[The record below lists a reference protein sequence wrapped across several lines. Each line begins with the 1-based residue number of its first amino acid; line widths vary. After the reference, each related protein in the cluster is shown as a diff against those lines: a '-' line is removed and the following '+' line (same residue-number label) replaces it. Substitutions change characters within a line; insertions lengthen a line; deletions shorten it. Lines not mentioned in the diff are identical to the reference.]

1 MCCDTQKNLRYQK
14 LRSQLND
21 LGYLQPLSKDS
32 LLLVEHLLADYLHTS
47 QKLKYY
53 KETAHNSIQACRNL
67 EISVE
72 PYKSDNAKLVT
83 QLNCLHNQILEEK
96 THFEERIHGLK
107 LQVKKVEAERSDLED
122 LVSLQT
128 NRIQVLEHE
137 SQLKNERLLQLQGLD
152 LKPIITTAVGSKK
165 RSAPLAKK
173 KSFTRLEIDPGVE
186 SVKDWQ
192 TYYSEINRLNED
204 PVVVDL
210 VILTEKRIESL
221 QKTINDVE
229 AEKQYLEEELELCAT
244 KISDRD
250 VEIDR
255 LQKLLGSGRPAE
267 AVNREFYTEGTL
279 EGASDMNANMD
290 NCSNSTVNSKTL
302 FLQQRLEEAIE
313 KQHEAMCTAVRL
325 ADHNRLL
332 EAQLKCAV
340 ESRCHCSTPP
350 EDGTSERCKTDATE
364 TEHVQQNFL
373 QCMTELNRRVDELMA
388 DNDSLRKCAEK
399 GAEER
404 KKLTNKVNELTAI
417 ENKLQQEITKL
428 SRVNAAQK
436 AKIVDFEERKA
447 AFCRSCRKTSTEDL
461 PKCSS
466 GICRRNKNEEYR
478 KHRSQVGNSKSCD
491 SQYLSSC
498 NSNPCSTKPCS
509 SILSTDR
516 RESKASDYICQS
528 IPEKPRFAAHNSPC
542 ANLKKSPD
550 PNPCTQSS
558 QSFGLKNSKVLNYF
572 QGVSRYVYPEEKQPE
587 TDKDN
592 KENDKKVITGPSTS
606 NANNLEPSAVKTEV
620 FSHNSSY
627 DSAASARDNNQS
639 LPCISPGTCL
649 RSGTTLTAVSYPDS
663 RVPMAASV
671 STCVYTSKKPC
682 PPESTLPCPN
692 ECPSMDRLCTQIG
705 TVDKSC
711 PTIEKVIKSV
721 ANGTFKKS
729 PSPESESMK
738 RSVSVVLDFTGTACE
753 NSNSQTENSHCPKEK
768 GRRCNL
774 PPPPPCV
781 PDDEILK
788 TTVEQEDQKPV
799 LSSASYTLETD
810 MKGFHSGCNA
820 SLESHCANKT
830 TSPVS
835 SKQATEPCPSSQA
848 TRAKSARQD
857 SKCTHNSSIHLAPPP
872 YNNAALIGQ
881 KCPHVDENQKAES
894 FIRTQPQKESITNSA
909 SYTVQ
914 GCPKPSTTS
923 PCTPKCCEQAKTP
936 THCQNNRRENCSKRN
951 LSRIGTK
958 AQSSDSIVRQ
968 TCTKCYHSD
977 RKSTCKCST
986 NKFQNESQLNVGCSN
1001 NSENVRSCNGAHQAR
1016 ASSQR
1021 SQQLDD
1027 CAPKQREK
1035 GGYCGPNDRFGPRY
1049 SSFEKTMPKTSSC
1062 LRSSQNNCKQ
1072 NMPHG
1077 NPKSEDLPKS
1087 SHSNGHSGC
1096 KTHRQDQHRSGT
1108 KSVECRRK
1116 ISFLNHDDS
1125 FYKPPSSGLK
1135 NGPTRHIHKFR
1146 VLMPSNA
1153 PFKKSN
1159 SVGSVL
1165 STDGK
1170 QLSKPTKTSPGKT
1183 YRKNDK
1189 VLHKVGSRAPK
1200 SLYNMAGNRR
1210 KSCADMNSLESKED
1224 SESADQLGNLLASEE
1239 YRTGNG
1245 ESTSLHD
1252 EVKKLIEEERRK
1264 YEEQIEFVRRQQ
1276 AEHCA
1281 RLHPPPY
1288 LISDKIKE
1296 TINQA
1301 PSAVLEL
1308 LLAEKNYYQKEY
1320 HRLLDKQLANE
1331 KDGVGDGNQG
1341 PTSKS
1346 SEKIIEQIQSEIQK
1360 STNET
1365 LANLITKLNEKDKEI
1380 IDLKLSIEKLSSE
1393 RGRGDYYN
1401 SQNLAELMAKLNEKD
1416 KEIMDLKY
1424 SIQKSSLE
1432 KGKGDYLDTQNAL
1445 IRSLE
1450 LERDL
1455 AKREVKRLEEE
1466 KAALW
1471 SQLSNIREGHRLG
1484 ENRMSQLSIDFEDRL
1499 RKLESERCELL
1510 NKQTSQTL
1518 IIENFEREIDQYRKS
1533 LVQSQQDL
1541 TEQKALYNHMKLAHE
1556 QAERALRDCHSNQ
1569 GHLNKELSANLDRI
1583 QALESEVTT
1592 LDRELQNVKIER
1604 NTLRTNLKQLD
1615 QQKDFLLCKLDD
1627 KTERIA
1633 SMEKEI
1639 MKNETVLRQYETTI
1653 AELHAKYNL
1662 ALNDSSKTEE
1672 SVRRAH
1678 NELENLHKQIREL
1691 ETSKENLL
1699 SENKRIMNDLTTI
1712 TREYTSMRS
1721 ELERSK
1727 REVQDLKQ
1735 QLQSY
1740 VDCVKRYEDELAR
1753 KDHERLE
1760 MLEQF
1765 RNLSEETAALEQ
1777 TNLLVES
1784 EAKSTQSSLREAE
1797 SKVEELQRFIEDK
1810 ERKIKTYHEELNELR
1825 FQLSHLEMETSS
1837 LREEKSKM
1845 ENDLYASRD
1854 LSTTVLSKND
1864 HLLEQMNAL
1873 TAHKTAME
1881 AEIAVLKESMN
1892 DISKK
1897 YRESNRDMQAMHD
1910 QISSYEKEL
1919 SMEVEVN
1926 DKLKHEVA
1934 ALTEQLNQLEAQLRM
1949 KSTELERIE
1958 KESADNNQEISQLRR
1973 EMISARY
1980 EQTRSDEARRECPV
1994 IPPYTFSKIV
2004 YCEACVPSNSPDS
2017 SKTKQ
2022 MDLKSFSST
2031 INIADSKASDV
2042 SIEKPCTHLPYTSSS
2057 PQSCNAWNQKSFHL
2071 SCI

>member
-364 TEHVQQNFL
+364 KTEHVQQNFL

-466 GICRRNKNEEYR
+466 
-478 KHRSQVGNSKSCD
+478 V
-491 SQYLSSC
+491 
-498 NSNPCSTKPCS
+498 
-509 SILSTDR
+509 
-516 RESKASDYICQS
+516 
-528 IPEKPRFAAHNSPC
+528 
-542 ANLKKSPD
+542 
-550 PNPCTQSS
+550 
-558 QSFGLKNSKVLNYF
+558 
-572 QGVSRYVYPEEKQPE
+572 
-587 TDKDN
+587 
-592 KENDKKVITGPSTS
+592 
-606 NANNLEPSAVKTEV
+606 
-620 FSHNSSY
+620 
-627 DSAASARDNNQS
+627 
-639 LPCISPGTCL
+639 
-649 RSGTTLTAVSYPDS
+649 
-663 RVPMAASV
+663 
-671 STCVYTSKKPC
+671 
-682 PPESTLPCPN
+682 
-692 ECPSMDRLCTQIG
+692 
-705 TVDKSC
+705 
-711 PTIEKVIKSV
+711 
-721 ANGTFKKS
+721 
-729 PSPESESMK
+729 
-738 RSVSVVLDFTGTACE
+738 
-753 NSNSQTENSHCPKEK
+753 
-768 GRRCNL
+768 
-774 PPPPPCV
+774 
-781 PDDEILK
+781 
-788 TTVEQEDQKPV
+788 
-799 LSSASYTLETD
+799 
-810 MKGFHSGCNA
+810 
-820 SLESHCANKT
+820 
-830 TSPVS
+830 
-835 SKQATEPCPSSQA
+835 
-848 TRAKSARQD
+848 
-857 SKCTHNSSIHLAPPP
+857 
-872 YNNAALIGQ
+872 
-881 KCPHVDENQKAES
+881 
-894 FIRTQPQKESITNSA
+894 
-909 SYTVQ
+909 
-914 GCPKPSTTS
+914 
-923 PCTPKCCEQAKTP
+923 
-936 THCQNNRRENCSKRN
+936 
-951 LSRIGTK
+951 
-958 AQSSDSIVRQ
+958 
-968 TCTKCYHSD
+968 
-977 RKSTCKCST
+977 
-986 NKFQNESQLNVGCSN
+986 
-1001 NSENVRSCNGAHQAR
+1001 
-1016 ASSQR
+1016 
-1021 SQQLDD
+1021 
-1027 CAPKQREK
+1027 
-1035 GGYCGPNDRFGPRY
+1035 
-1049 SSFEKTMPKTSSC
+1049 
-1062 LRSSQNNCKQ
+1062 
-1072 NMPHG
+1072 
-1077 NPKSEDLPKS
+1077 
-1087 SHSNGHSGC
+1087 
-1096 KTHRQDQHRSGT
+1096 
-1108 KSVECRRK
+1108 
-1116 ISFLNHDDS
+1116 
-1125 FYKPPSSGLK
+1125 
-1135 NGPTRHIHKFR
+1135 
-1146 VLMPSNA
+1146 
-1153 PFKKSN
+1153 
-1159 SVGSVL
+1159 
-1165 STDGK
+1165 
-1170 QLSKPTKTSPGKT
+1170 SKPTKTSPGKT